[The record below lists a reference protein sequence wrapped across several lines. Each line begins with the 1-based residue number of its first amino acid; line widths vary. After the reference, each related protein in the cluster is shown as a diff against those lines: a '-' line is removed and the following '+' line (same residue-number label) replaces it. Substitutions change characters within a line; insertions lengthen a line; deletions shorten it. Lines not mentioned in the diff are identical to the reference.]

1 VLARVTET
9 VQTPAS
15 RAGGPARLELR
26 AVERSF
32 GPIQAVAHASMSVEA
47 GQILALCGHNG
58 AGKSTVVKMICGL
71 LEPDAGE
78 ILLDGEPVSLHST
91 HEAQRLGVA
100 LVDQELS
107 VIPSL
112 TVAENLMLGSVGEPV
127 FLRSRRIRLRAQE
140 LLARVGLKC
149 SPDTMLGDLSIGERQ
164 LVEIAR
170 ALDRGAKVL
179 LLDEPTA
186 TLSSA
191 EIEMVF
197 EAVRATAAEGCAVIF
212 VSHRLG
218 EVIELCD
225 RVTVMRDGRTV
236 AESSTEGMHPNE
248 IVHQMLG
255 EVPEKVAK
263 ASRTK
268 APASLVLTNFS
279 TPGLFDGVCLD
290 VSPGRIYALA
300 GQIGSGASEVL
311 RALGGLYPGSTG
323 RIELDGKRL
332 PQGRPQA
339 IRQLGIAFASGDRKG
354 EGLFLTKDVRTNLV
368 MTRLRSVSSLG
379 VVRGRRVRRASADV
393 ARIAGIPSSRLRT
406 PVGQLSGGN
415 QQKVL
420 VGRSLADT
428 SVRVLLL
435 DEPTRGVDV
444 GGRGAIHQVLREA
457 AEHGIAVIFASTE
470 LDELIEL
477 ADTVVTMREGRVVST
492 YDGDA
497 TEAAVLNDITHAQGS
512 A

>member
-1 VLARVTET
+1 
-9 VQTPAS
+9 
-15 RAGGPARLELR
+15 
-26 AVERSF
+26 
-32 GPIQAVAHASMSVEA
+32 MSVEA
-47 GQILALCGHNG
+47 GQIHALCGHNG

-78 ILLDGEPVSLHST
+78 ILLDGAPVSLHST

-107 VIPSL
+107 VIASL

-127 FLRSRRIRLRAQE
+127 FLRSRSIRQRAQE

-149 SPDTMLGDLSIGERQ
+149 SPDTVLGDLSIGERQ

-191 EIEMVF
+191 EIESVF
-197 EAVRATAAEGCAVIF
+197 KAVRATAAEGCAVIF

-225 RVTVMRDGRTV
+225 LVTVMRDGKTV
-236 AESSTEGMHPNE
+236 AETSTAGMHPNE

-255 EVPEKVAK
+255 EVPDTVAK
-263 ASRTK
+263 APRSK
-268 APASLVLTNFS
+268 APATLVLKDFS
-279 TPGLFDGVCLD
+279 TPDHFDNICLE
-290 VSPGRIYALA
+290 VVPGRIYALA
-300 GQIGSGASEVL
+300 GQVGSGASEVL
-311 RALGGLYPGSTG
+311 RALAGLYPGSTG
-323 RIELDGKRL
+323 RVELDGKLL
-332 PQGRPQA
+332 PKGRPEA
-339 IRQLGIAFASGDRKG
+339 IQRLGISFASGDRKS

-368 MTRLRSVSSLG
+368 MTRLRSVSSMGIL
-379 VVRGRRVRRASADV
+379 RGRRIRRVSAEV
-393 ARIAGIPSSRLRT
+393 ARIAGIPSTRLRS
-406 PVGQLSGGN
+406 PVEQLSGGN

-420 VGRSLADT
+420 VGRSLADS
-428 SVRVLLL
+428 SVTVLLL

-444 GGRGAIHQVLREA
+444 GGRSAIHQVLREA
-457 AEHGIAVIFASTE
+457 ADRGLAVIFASTE

-477 ADTVVTMREGRVVST
+477 ADTVVTMREGRVVSI
-492 YDGDA
+492 YEGNA
-497 TEAAVLNDITHAQGS
+497 TEAAVLNDITHAEGT
-512 A
+512 ACALPT